1 MTEMVFLATSF
12 YYKTALVAYCF
23 AMKPHWWPDFLLLSK
38 WPQWPVFASE
48 KSMTYDLSY
57 KVTECHTLMVTT
69 TIQALIQSS
78 KVSVILK

>member
-1 MTEMVFLATSF
+1 MVFLATSF

-48 KSMTYDLSY
+48 KSMT
-57 KVTECHTLMVTT
+57 CH
-69 TIQALIQSS
+69 IQSDRVQDADGYNNNS
-78 KVSVILK
+78 SIDSVI